1 MDKENNPAPENDSG
15 NKGQEEKPT
24 TFTQEQV
31 NDIVSKRLAEANT
44 KAEKKLKDEV
54 SKALAEAE
62 RQSKLSEA
70 EREKEFKAKQQKE
83 LDDRER
89 TITLRERR
97 ADAKGALS
105 DRDIDTDLVDFV
117 IDIDE
122 DKTNA
127 NIDKLEKVDD
137 YGTARAAGAGKKILN
152 TGKVTININE
162 DKEIVEEIAKK
173 DVKLYGIA
181 SIMDKRKKN
190 QALRMIADLDTRFFA
205 QMVTD
210 GTEITGLTAATPL
223 VDNLESII
231 QSIETTQNDWVDG
244 VDREMIE
251 ISVKPAIYGKLLN
264 YIDSVPNPISGLK
277 EDVFHGVKIYSNH
290 RQTKDIICA
299 IHGAVGQSVTVD
311 DYEPE
316 KIQLSNSYGCSLFY
330 SRGTKA
336 VMPDLIR
343 YVNIAEA

>member
-1 MDKENNPAPENDSG
+1 MARTDALSIYTDSNTRDK
-15 NKGQEEKPT
+15 
-24 TFTQEQV
+24 
-31 NDIVSKRLAEANT
+31 LAEI
-44 KAEKKLKDEV
+44 
-54 SKALAEAE
+54 
-62 RQSKLSEA
+62 Q
-70 EREKEFKAKQQKE
+70 
-83 LDDRER
+83 
-89 TITLRERR
+89 
-97 ADAKGALS
+97 G
-105 DRDIDTDLVDFV
+105 FV
-117 IDIDE
+117 IETVQKSAVSEKMKNTEYSGDPTAGSVEIDRF
-122 DKTNA
+122 KNA
-127 NIDKLEKVDD
+127 QVDD
-137 YGTARAAGAGKKILN
+137 YGTARAAGAGNKILN
-152 TGKVTININE
+152 TGKVTINIDE

-210 GTEITGLTAATPL
+210 GTEVTGLTTATPL

-231 QSIETTQNDWVDG
+231 QSVETTQNDWVDG

-277 EDVFHGVKIYSNH
+277 EDVFHGIKIYSNH

-299 IHGAVGQSVTVD
+299 IHGAVGQPVTVD

-316 KIQLSNSYGCSLFY
+316 KIQLSNNYDCSLFY

-343 YVNIAEA
+343 YADIAEAQNNG

>member
-1 MDKENNPAPENDSG
+1 MARTDALSIYTDSNTRDK
-15 NKGQEEKPT
+15 
-24 TFTQEQV
+24 
-31 NDIVSKRLAEANT
+31 LAEI
-44 KAEKKLKDEV
+44 
-54 SKALAEAE
+54 
-62 RQSKLSEA
+62 Q
-70 EREKEFKAKQQKE
+70 
-83 LDDRER
+83 
-89 TITLRERR
+89 
-97 ADAKGALS
+97 G
-105 DRDIDTDLVDFV
+105 FV
-117 IDIDE
+117 IETVQKSAVSEKMKNTEYSGDPTAGSVEIDRF
-122 DKTNA
+122 KNA
-127 NIDKLEKVDD
+127 QVDD
-137 YGTARAAGAGKKILN
+137 YGTARAAGAGNKILN

-210 GTEITGLTAATPL
+210 GTEVTGLTTATPL

-231 QSIETTQNDWVDG
+231 QSVETTQNDWVDG

-299 IHGAVGQSVTVD
+299 IHGAVGQPVTVD

-316 KIQLSNSYGCSLFY
+316 KIQLSNNYDCSLFY

-343 YVNIAEA
+343 YADIAEA

>member
-1 MDKENNPAPENDSG
+1 MARTDALSIMTDSSTHDK
-15 NKGQEEKPT
+15 
-24 TFTQEQV
+24 
-31 NDIVSKRLAEANT
+31 LAEIQGYVIETVQKAAVSEKMKNT
-44 KAEKKLKDEV
+44 EYSGDPGAGSVEID
-54 SKALAEAE
+54 
-62 RQSKLSEA
+62 R
-70 EREKEFKAKQQKE
+70 FK
-83 LDDRER
+83 
-89 TITLRERR
+89 
-97 ADAKGALS
+97 
-105 DRDIDTDLVDFV
+105 
-117 IDIDE
+117 
-122 DKTNA
+122 NA
-127 NIDKLEKVDD
+127 QVDD
-137 YGTARAAGAGKKILN
+137 YGTARAAGAGNKILN

-181 SIMDKRKKN
+181 AIMEKRKKN

-210 GTEITGLTAATPL
+210 GTEITGLTTATPL
-223 VDNLESII
+223 AENLEKII

-277 EDVFHGVKIYSNH
+277 EDVFHRVKIYSNH

-299 IHGAVGQSVTVD
+299 IHGAVGQPVTID
-311 DYEPE
+311 EYEPE
-316 KIQLSNSYGCSLFY
+316 KIQLSNNYDCSLFY

-343 YVNIAEA
+343 YADIVEPTTETETEPETEPETPSEPTNPETPSENTNPEGQ

>member
-1 MDKENNPAPENDSG
+1 MARTDALSIYTDSNTRDK
-15 NKGQEEKPT
+15 
-24 TFTQEQV
+24 
-31 NDIVSKRLAEANT
+31 LAEI
-44 KAEKKLKDEV
+44 
-54 SKALAEAE
+54 
-62 RQSKLSEA
+62 Q
-70 EREKEFKAKQQKE
+70 
-83 LDDRER
+83 
-89 TITLRERR
+89 
-97 ADAKGALS
+97 G
-105 DRDIDTDLVDFV
+105 FV
-117 IDIDE
+117 IDTIQKNAVSEKMKNNEYSGDPAAGSVEIDRF
-122 DKTNA
+122 KNA
-127 NIDKLEKVDD
+127 QVDN
-137 YGTARAAGAGKKILN
+137 YGTARAAGAGAKILN
-152 TGKVTININE
+152 TGKVTINIDE

-210 GTEITGLTAATPL
+210 GTEITGLTTATPL
-223 VDNLESII
+223 VENLEKII

-244 VDREMIE
+244 VDRELIE

-277 EDVFHGVKIYSNH
+277 EDIFHGVKIYSNH

-299 IHGAVGQSVTVD
+299 IHGAVGQPVTID
-311 DYEPE
+311 EYEPE
-316 KIQLSNSYGCSLFY
+316 KIQLSNNYDCSLFY

-343 YVNIAEA
+343 YADIAEAQNNG

>member
-1 MDKENNPAPENDSG
+1 MARTDALSIYTDSNTRDK
-15 NKGQEEKPT
+15 
-24 TFTQEQV
+24 
-31 NDIVSKRLAEANT
+31 LAEI
-44 KAEKKLKDEV
+44 
-54 SKALAEAE
+54 
-62 RQSKLSEA
+62 Q
-70 EREKEFKAKQQKE
+70 
-83 LDDRER
+83 
-89 TITLRERR
+89 
-97 ADAKGALS
+97 G
-105 DRDIDTDLVDFV
+105 FV
-117 IDIDE
+117 IETVQKSAVSEKMKNTEYSGDPTAGSVEIDRF
-122 DKTNA
+122 KNA
-127 NIDKLEKVDD
+127 QVDD

-152 TGKVTININE
+152 TGKVTINIDE

-210 GTEITGLTAATPL
+210 GTEITGLTTATPL
-223 VDNLESII
+223 VENLEKII

-244 VDREMIE
+244 VDRELIE
-251 ISVKPAIYGKLLN
+251 ISVKPSIYGKLLN

-299 IHGAVGQSVTVD
+299 IHGAVGQPVTID
-311 DYEPE
+311 EYEPE
-316 KIQLSNSYGCSLFY
+316 KLQLSNNYDCSLFY

-343 YVNIAEA
+343 YADIAEPTTETEPETQPETPETPNTNGNEGGNNNG

>member
-1 MDKENNPAPENDSG
+1 MARTDALSINIDANTADKLAEIQGFVIEAIQKGAVSEKMKNTEYSG
-15 NKGQEEKPT
+15 DPT
-24 TFTQEQV
+24 TGSVEI
-31 NDIVSKRLAEANT
+31 DR
-44 KAEKKLKDEV
+44 
-54 SKALAEAE
+54 
-62 RQSKLSEA
+62 
-70 EREKEFKAKQQKE
+70 FK
-83 LDDRER
+83 
-89 TITLRERR
+89 
-97 ADAKGALS
+97 
-105 DRDIDTDLVDFV
+105 
-117 IDIDE
+117 
-122 DKTNA
+122 NA
-127 NIDKLEKVDD
+127 QVDD
-137 YGTARAAGAGKKILN
+137 YGTARAAGAGQKILN

-210 GTEITGLTAATPL
+210 GTEITGLTTATPL

-277 EDVFHGVKIYSNH
+277 EDVFHGVRIYSNH

-299 IHGAVGQSVTVD
+299 IHGAVGQPVTVD

-316 KIQLSNSYGCSLFY
+316 KIQLSNNYDCSLFY

-343 YVNIAEA
+343 YADIAEAQNNG

>member
-1 MDKENNPAPENDSG
+1 MARTDALSINIDATTADKLAEIQGFVIETIQKNDVSEKMKNTEYSG
-15 NKGQEEKPT
+15 DPT
-24 TFTQEQV
+24 TGSVEI
-31 NDIVSKRLAEANT
+31 DRL
-44 KAEKKLKDEV
+44 K
-54 SKALAEAE
+54 
-62 RQSKLSEA
+62 
-70 EREKEFKAKQQKE
+70 
-83 LDDRER
+83 
-89 TITLRERR
+89 
-97 ADAKGALS
+97 
-105 DRDIDTDLVDFV
+105 
-117 IDIDE
+117 
-122 DKTNA
+122 NA
-127 NIDKLEKVDD
+127 QADD

-181 SIMDKRKKN
+181 SIMDKHKKN

-210 GTEITGLTAATPL
+210 GTEVTGLTTATPL

-231 QSIETTQNDWVDG
+231 QSVETTQNDWVDG

-264 YIDSVPNPISGLK
+264 YIDSVPNPISGLS
-277 EDVFHGVKIYSNH
+277 ENVFHGVKIYSNH

-299 IHGAVGQSVTVD
+299 IHGAVGQSVAVD
-311 DYEPE
+311 DYKPV
-316 KIQLSNSYGCSLFY
+316 KIQLSNNYDCSLFY

-343 YVNIAEA
+343 YANIAEA

>member
-1 MDKENNPAPENDSG
+1 MARTDALSINIDANTADKLAEIQGFVIEAIQKGAVSEKMKNTEYSG
-15 NKGQEEKPT
+15 DPT
-24 TFTQEQV
+24 TGSVEI
-31 NDIVSKRLAEANT
+31 DR
-44 KAEKKLKDEV
+44 
-54 SKALAEAE
+54 
-62 RQSKLSEA
+62 
-70 EREKEFKAKQQKE
+70 FK
-83 LDDRER
+83 
-89 TITLRERR
+89 
-97 ADAKGALS
+97 
-105 DRDIDTDLVDFV
+105 
-117 IDIDE
+117 
-122 DKTNA
+122 NA
-127 NIDKLEKVDD
+127 QVDD

-210 GTEITGLTAATPL
+210 GTEITGLTTATPL

-299 IHGAVGQSVTVD
+299 IHGAVGQPVTVD
-311 DYEPE
+311 EPE
-316 KIQLSNSYGCSLFY
+316 KIQLSNNYDCSLFY

-343 YVNIAEA
+343 YANIAEAQNNG

>member
-1 MDKENNPAPENDSG
+1 MARTDALSINIDANTADKLTEIQGFVIEAIQ
-15 NKGQEEKPT
+15 KGSVSEKMKNTEYTGDPT
-24 TFTQEQV
+24 TGSVEI
-31 NDIVSKRLAEANT
+31 DR
-44 KAEKKLKDEV
+44 
-54 SKALAEAE
+54 
-62 RQSKLSEA
+62 
-70 EREKEFKAKQQKE
+70 FK
-83 LDDRER
+83 
-89 TITLRERR
+89 
-97 ADAKGALS
+97 
-105 DRDIDTDLVDFV
+105 
-117 IDIDE
+117 
-122 DKTNA
+122 NA
-127 NIDKLEKVDD
+127 QVDD
-137 YGTARAAGAGKKILN
+137 YGTARAAGSGKKILN

-210 GTEITGLTAATPL
+210 GTEITGLTTATPL

-244 VDREMIE
+244 VDREMIAT
-251 ISVKPAIYGKLLN
+251 SVKPAIYGKLLN

-299 IHGAVGQSVTVD
+299 IHGAVGHPVTVD

-316 KIQLSNSYGCSLFY
+316 KIQLSNSYDCSLFY

>member
-1 MDKENNPAPENDSG
+1 MARTDALSIYTDSNTRDK
-15 NKGQEEKPT
+15 
-24 TFTQEQV
+24 
-31 NDIVSKRLAEANT
+31 LAEIQGFVVETVQKSAVSEKMKNT
-44 KAEKKLKDEV
+44 EYSGDPTAGSVEID
-54 SKALAEAE
+54 
-62 RQSKLSEA
+62 R
-70 EREKEFKAKQQKE
+70 FK
-83 LDDRER
+83 
-89 TITLRERR
+89 
-97 ADAKGALS
+97 
-105 DRDIDTDLVDFV
+105 
-117 IDIDE
+117 
-122 DKTNA
+122 NA
-127 NIDKLEKVDD
+127 QVDD
-137 YGTARAAGAGKKILN
+137 YGTARAAGAGNKILN
-152 TGKVTININE
+152 TGKVTINIDE

-210 GTEITGLTAATPL
+210 GTEITGLTTATPL
-223 VDNLESII
+223 VENLEKII

-244 VDREMIE
+244 VDRELIE
-251 ISVKPAIYGKLLN
+251 ISVKPSIYGKLLN

-299 IHGAVGQSVTVD
+299 IHGAVGQPVTID
-311 DYEPE
+311 EYEPE
-316 KIQLSNSYGCSLFY
+316 KIQLSNNYDCSLFY

-343 YVNIAEA
+343 YADIAEPTTETEPETQPETPETPNTNGNEGGNNNG

>member
-1 MDKENNPAPENDSG
+1 MARTDALSINIDANTADKLAEIQGFVIEAIQKGAVSEKMKNTEYSG
-15 NKGQEEKPT
+15 DPT
-24 TFTQEQV
+24 TGSVEI
-31 NDIVSKRLAEANT
+31 DR
-44 KAEKKLKDEV
+44 
-54 SKALAEAE
+54 
-62 RQSKLSEA
+62 
-70 EREKEFKAKQQKE
+70 FK
-83 LDDRER
+83 
-89 TITLRERR
+89 
-97 ADAKGALS
+97 
-105 DRDIDTDLVDFV
+105 
-117 IDIDE
+117 
-122 DKTNA
+122 NA
-127 NIDKLEKVDD
+127 QVDD

-210 GTEITGLTAATPL
+210 GTEVTGLTTATPL

-299 IHGAVGQSVTVD
+299 IHGAVGQPVTVD

-316 KIQLSNSYGCSLFY
+316 KIQLSNNYDCSLFY
-330 SRGTKA
+330 SRGTKS

-343 YVNIAEA
+343 YADIAEAQNNG

>member
-1 MDKENNPAPENDSG
+1 MARTDALSINIDANTADKLAEIQGFVIEAIQKGAVSEKMKNTEYSG
-15 NKGQEEKPT
+15 DPT
-24 TFTQEQV
+24 TGSVEI
-31 NDIVSKRLAEANT
+31 DR
-44 KAEKKLKDEV
+44 
-54 SKALAEAE
+54 
-62 RQSKLSEA
+62 
-70 EREKEFKAKQQKE
+70 FK
-83 LDDRER
+83 
-89 TITLRERR
+89 
-97 ADAKGALS
+97 
-105 DRDIDTDLVDFV
+105 
-117 IDIDE
+117 
-122 DKTNA
+122 NA
-127 NIDKLEKVDD
+127 QVDD
-137 YGTARAAGAGKKILN
+137 YGTARAVGAGKKILN

-210 GTEITGLTAATPL
+210 GTEITGLTTATPL

-277 EDVFHGVKIYSNH
+277 EDVFHGVRIYSNH

-299 IHGAVGQSVTVD
+299 IHGAVGQPVTID
-311 DYEPE
+311 EYEPE
-316 KIQLSNSYGCSLFY
+316 KIQLSNNYDCGLFY

-343 YVNIAEA
+343 YANIAEA

>member
-1 MDKENNPAPENDSG
+1 MARTDALSIYTDSNTRDK
-15 NKGQEEKPT
+15 
-24 TFTQEQV
+24 
-31 NDIVSKRLAEANT
+31 LAEIQGFVVETVQKSAVSEKMKNT
-44 KAEKKLKDEV
+44 EYSGDPTAGSVEID
-54 SKALAEAE
+54 
-62 RQSKLSEA
+62 R
-70 EREKEFKAKQQKE
+70 FK
-83 LDDRER
+83 
-89 TITLRERR
+89 
-97 ADAKGALS
+97 
-105 DRDIDTDLVDFV
+105 
-117 IDIDE
+117 
-122 DKTNA
+122 NA
-127 NIDKLEKVDD
+127 QVDD
-137 YGTARAAGAGKKILN
+137 YGTARAAGAGNKILN
-152 TGKVTININE
+152 TGKVTINIDE

-210 GTEITGLTAATPL
+210 GTEITGLTTATPL
-223 VDNLESII
+223 VENLEKII

-244 VDREMIE
+244 VDRELIE
-251 ISVKPAIYGKLLN
+251 ISVKPSIYGKLLN

-299 IHGAVGQSVTVD
+299 IHGAVGQPVTID
-311 DYEPE
+311 EYEPE
-316 KIQLSNSYGCSLFY
+316 KLQLSNNYDCSLFY

-343 YVNIAEA
+343 YADIAEPTTETEPETQPETPETPNTNGNEGGNNNG

>member
-1 MDKENNPAPENDSG
+1 MARTDALSIYTDSNTRDK
-15 NKGQEEKPT
+15 
-24 TFTQEQV
+24 
-31 NDIVSKRLAEANT
+31 LAEI
-44 KAEKKLKDEV
+44 
-54 SKALAEAE
+54 
-62 RQSKLSEA
+62 Q
-70 EREKEFKAKQQKE
+70 
-83 LDDRER
+83 
-89 TITLRERR
+89 
-97 ADAKGALS
+97 G
-105 DRDIDTDLVDFV
+105 FV
-117 IDIDE
+117 IETVQKSAVSEKMKNTEYSGDPTAGSVEIDRF
-122 DKTNA
+122 KNA
-127 NIDKLEKVDD
+127 QVDD
-137 YGTARAAGAGKKILN
+137 YGTARAAGAGNKILN
-152 TGKVTININE
+152 TGKVTINIDE

-210 GTEITGLTAATPL
+210 GTEITGLTTATPL
-223 VDNLESII
+223 VENLEKII

-244 VDREMIE
+244 VDRELIE
-251 ISVKPAIYGKLLN
+251 ISVKPSIYGKLLN

-299 IHGAVGQSVTVD
+299 IHGAVGQPVTID
-311 DYEPE
+311 EYEPE
-316 KIQLSNSYGCSLFY
+316 KLQLSNNYDCSLFY

-343 YVNIAEA
+343 YADIAEPTTETEPETQPETPETPNTNGNEGGDNNG

>member
-1 MDKENNPAPENDSG
+1 MARTDALSIYTDSNTRDK
-15 NKGQEEKPT
+15 
-24 TFTQEQV
+24 
-31 NDIVSKRLAEANT
+31 LAEI
-44 KAEKKLKDEV
+44 
-54 SKALAEAE
+54 
-62 RQSKLSEA
+62 Q
-70 EREKEFKAKQQKE
+70 
-83 LDDRER
+83 
-89 TITLRERR
+89 
-97 ADAKGALS
+97 G
-105 DRDIDTDLVDFV
+105 FV
-117 IDIDE
+117 IDTIQKNAVSEKMKNNEYSGDPAAGSVEIDRF
-122 DKTNA
+122 KNA
-127 NIDKLEKVDD
+127 QVDN
-137 YGTARAAGAGKKILN
+137 YGTARAAGAGAKILN
-152 TGKVTININE
+152 TGKVTINIDE

-190 QALRMIADLDTRFFA
+190 QALRMIADLDTRLFA

-210 GTEITGLTAATPL
+210 GTEITGLTTATPL
-223 VDNLESII
+223 VENLEKII

-244 VDREMIE
+244 VDRELIE

-299 IHGAVGQSVTVD
+299 IHGAVGQPVTID
-311 DYEPE
+311 EYEPE
-316 KIQLSNSYGCSLFY
+316 KIQLSNNYDCSLFY

-343 YVNIAEA
+343 YADIAEAQNNG

>member
-1 MDKENNPAPENDSG
+1 MARTDALSIYTDSNTRDK
-15 NKGQEEKPT
+15 
-24 TFTQEQV
+24 
-31 NDIVSKRLAEANT
+31 LAEI
-44 KAEKKLKDEV
+44 
-54 SKALAEAE
+54 
-62 RQSKLSEA
+62 Q
-70 EREKEFKAKQQKE
+70 
-83 LDDRER
+83 
-89 TITLRERR
+89 
-97 ADAKGALS
+97 G
-105 DRDIDTDLVDFV
+105 FV
-117 IDIDE
+117 IDTIQKNAVSEKMKNNEYSGDPAAGSVEIDRF
-122 DKTNA
+122 KNA
-127 NIDKLEKVDD
+127 QVDN
-137 YGTARAAGAGKKILN
+137 YGTARAAGAGAKILN
-152 TGKVTININE
+152 TGKVTINIDE

-210 GTEITGLTAATPL
+210 GTEITGLTTATPL
-223 VDNLESII
+223 VENLEKII

-244 VDREMIE
+244 VDRELIE

-290 RQTKDIICA
+290 LQTKDIICA
-299 IHGAVGQSVTVD
+299 IHGAVGQPVTID
-311 DYEPE
+311 EYEPE
-316 KIQLSNSYGCSLFY
+316 KIQLSNNYDCSLFY

-343 YVNIAEA
+343 YADIAEAQNNG

>member
-1 MDKENNPAPENDSG
+1 MARTDALSIKIDANTADK
-15 NKGQEEKPT
+15 
-24 TFTQEQV
+24 
-31 NDIVSKRLAEANT
+31 LAEI
-44 KAEKKLKDEV
+44 
-54 SKALAEAE
+54 
-62 RQSKLSEA
+62 Q
-70 EREKEFKAKQQKE
+70 
-83 LDDRER
+83 
-89 TITLRERR
+89 
-97 ADAKGALS
+97 G
-105 DRDIDTDLVDFV
+105 FV
-117 IDIDE
+117 IDTIQKNAVSEKMKNTEYSGDPTTGSVEIDRF
-122 DKTNA
+122 KNA
-127 NIDKLEKVDD
+127 QVDD

-210 GTEITGLTAATPL
+210 GTEITELTTAKPIAE
-223 VDNLESII
+223 NLELII
-231 QSIETTQNDWVDG
+231 QSIESTQNDWVDG

-251 ISVKPAIYGKLLN
+251 LSVKPSIYGKLLN
-264 YIDSVPNPISGLK
+264 YIDQVPNPISGLK
-277 EDVFHGVKIYSNH
+277 EDIFHKVKIYSNH
-290 RQTKDIICA
+290 RQTKDVICA
-299 IHGAVGQSVTVD
+299 IHGAVGQPVTVD

-316 KIQLSNSYGCSLFY
+316 KIQLSNNYDCSLFY

-343 YVNIAEA
+343 YADIAEAQNNG

>member
-1 MDKENNPAPENDSG
+1 MARTDALSINIDATTADKLAEIQGFVIETIQKNAVSEKIKNTKYSG
-15 NKGQEEKPT
+15 DPT
-24 TFTQEQV
+24 TGSVEI
-31 NDIVSKRLAEANT
+31 DR
-44 KAEKKLKDEV
+44 
-54 SKALAEAE
+54 
-62 RQSKLSEA
+62 
-70 EREKEFKAKQQKE
+70 FK
-83 LDDRER
+83 
-89 TITLRERR
+89 
-97 ADAKGALS
+97 
-105 DRDIDTDLVDFV
+105 
-117 IDIDE
+117 
-122 DKTNA
+122 NA
-127 NIDKLEKVDD
+127 QVDD

-210 GTEITGLTAATPL
+210 GTEVTGLTTATPL

-231 QSIETTQNDWVDG
+231 QSVETTQNDWVDG

-264 YIDSVPNPISGLK
+264 YIDSVPNPISGLS
-277 EDVFHGVKIYSNH
+277 ENVFHGVKIYSNH

-299 IHGAVGQSVTVD
+299 IHGAVGQPVTVD

-316 KIQLSNSYGCSLFY
+316 KIQLSNNYDRSLFY
-330 SRGTKA
+330 SRCTKA

-343 YVNIAEA
+343 YANIAEA

>member
-1 MDKENNPAPENDSG
+1 MARTDALSIYTDSNTRDK
-15 NKGQEEKPT
+15 
-24 TFTQEQV
+24 
-31 NDIVSKRLAEANT
+31 LAEI
-44 KAEKKLKDEV
+44 
-54 SKALAEAE
+54 
-62 RQSKLSEA
+62 Q
-70 EREKEFKAKQQKE
+70 
-83 LDDRER
+83 
-89 TITLRERR
+89 
-97 ADAKGALS
+97 G
-105 DRDIDTDLVDFV
+105 FV
-117 IDIDE
+117 IDTIQKNAVSEKMKNNEYSGDPAAGSVEIDRF
-122 DKTNA
+122 KNA
-127 NIDKLEKVDD
+127 QVDN
-137 YGTARAAGAGKKILN
+137 YGTARAAGAGAKILN
-152 TGKVTININE
+152 TGKVTINIDE

-210 GTEITGLTAATPL
+210 GTEITGLTTATPL
-223 VDNLESII
+223 VENLEKII

-244 VDREMIE
+244 VDRELIE

-299 IHGAVGQSVTVD
+299 IHGAVGQPVTID
-311 DYEPE
+311 EYEPE
-316 KIQLSNSYGCSLFY
+316 KIQLSNNYDCSLFY

-343 YVNIAEA
+343 YANIAEA

>member
-1 MDKENNPAPENDSG
+1 MARTDALSIYTDSNTRDK
-15 NKGQEEKPT
+15 
-24 TFTQEQV
+24 
-31 NDIVSKRLAEANT
+31 LAEI
-44 KAEKKLKDEV
+44 
-54 SKALAEAE
+54 
-62 RQSKLSEA
+62 Q
-70 EREKEFKAKQQKE
+70 
-83 LDDRER
+83 
-89 TITLRERR
+89 
-97 ADAKGALS
+97 G
-105 DRDIDTDLVDFV
+105 FV
-117 IDIDE
+117 IETVQKSAVSEKMKNTEYSGDPTAGSVEIDRF
-122 DKTNA
+122 KNA
-127 NIDKLEKVDD
+127 QVDD
-137 YGTARAAGAGKKILN
+137 YGTARAAGAGNKILN
-152 TGKVTININE
+152 TGKVTINIDE

-210 GTEITGLTAATPL
+210 GTEITGLTTATPL
-223 VDNLESII
+223 VENLEKII

-244 VDREMIE
+244 VDRELIE
-251 ISVKPAIYGKLLN
+251 ISVKPSIYGKLLN

-299 IHGAVGQSVTVD
+299 IHGAVGQPVTID
-311 DYEPE
+311 EYEPE
-316 KIQLSNSYGCSLFY
+316 KLQLSNNYDCSLFY

-343 YVNIAEA
+343 YADIAEPTTETEPETQPETPETPETPNTNGNEGGNNNG

>member
-1 MDKENNPAPENDSG
+1 MARTDALSINIDSNTADKLAEIQGFVIEAIQKGAVSEKMKNTEYSG
-15 NKGQEEKPT
+15 DPT
-24 TFTQEQV
+24 TGSVEI
-31 NDIVSKRLAEANT
+31 DR
-44 KAEKKLKDEV
+44 
-54 SKALAEAE
+54 
-62 RQSKLSEA
+62 
-70 EREKEFKAKQQKE
+70 FK
-83 LDDRER
+83 
-89 TITLRERR
+89 
-97 ADAKGALS
+97 
-105 DRDIDTDLVDFV
+105 
-117 IDIDE
+117 
-122 DKTNA
+122 NA
-127 NIDKLEKVDD
+127 QVDD

-210 GTEITGLTAATPL
+210 GTEITGLTTATPL

-299 IHGAVGQSVTVD
+299 IHGAVGQPVTVD

-316 KIQLSNSYGCSLFY
+316 KIQLSNNYDCSLFY
-330 SRGTKA
+330 SSGTKA

-343 YVNIAEA
+343 YADIAEA